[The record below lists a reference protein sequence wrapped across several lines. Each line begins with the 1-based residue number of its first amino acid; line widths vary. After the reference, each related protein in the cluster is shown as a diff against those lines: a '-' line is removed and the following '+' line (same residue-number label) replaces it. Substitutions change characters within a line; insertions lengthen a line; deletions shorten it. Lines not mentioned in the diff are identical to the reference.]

1 MHREGGRGIGV
12 RQDRRRFL
20 AQSSSAVLLG
30 LSAAAGASTPP
41 ATPGRAAATAGVA
54 TSISLKTVRLFLCG
68 DVMTG
73 RGVDQVMR
81 HPGDPAL
88 HEPFVKS
95 ATEYVAIA
103 EQAGGPIPRRVDP
116 SYVWGDALGELD
128 RSRPDVRIVNLETA
142 VTTANEPWP
151 GKGIHYRMHPSN
163 VDCLSAAK
171 IDCCALANNH
181 VLDWGHDGLRETIS
195 TLRAAGI
202 LTAGAGADEAEARA
216 PAVIAMPGGG
226 RILVFAYGSPSSGI
240 PPGWAA
246 RGRQA
251 GVSVLDESQP
261 TAVKQVLRELR
272 GAKRAGD
279 VLVVSIHWGCNWG
292 YEVPREQQ
300 RLARG
305 LVDEAGVDLVFGHS
319 SHHPRPVEV
328 YGGRLIVYGCGDFLN
343 DYEGIGGH
351 EGYRPELGF
360 MYLPD
365 VDPLSGRL
373 QRLALVPTCIR
384 GFRVNRA
391 LAGDAEWLQEMMTR
405 EGRALGTRLERTATG
420 ELELRWEQIPAGA
433 MK

>member
-1 MHREGGRGIGV
+1 MHRDGERGIDV
-12 RQDRRRFL
+12 RQGRRRFL
-20 AQSSSAVLLG
+20 AQSGSAVLFG
-30 LSAAAGASTPP
+30 LSAAAGANTP
-41 ATPGRAAATAGVA
+41 AAAPGRVSSTAGVA
-54 TSISLKTVRLFLCG
+54 ASISPQTVRLFLCG

-73 RGVDQVMR
+73 RGVDQIMR

-88 HEPFVKS
+88 HESFVRS

-103 EQAGGPIPRRVDP
+103 EEASGPIPRRVDP
-116 SYVWGDALGELD
+116 SYIWGDALGELD

-142 VTTANEPWP
+142 VTAANEPWP

-181 VLDWGHDGLRETIS
+181 VLDWGHEGLRETIS

-202 LTAGAGADEAEARA
+202 LTAGAGADETEARV
-216 PAVIAMPGGG
+216 PAVMAVRGGG
-226 RILVFAYGSPSSGI
+226 RILVFAYASPSSGI
-240 PPGWAA
+240 PPRWAA

-261 TAVKQVLRELR
+261 TAVNQVLRELR
-272 GAKRAGD
+272 GAKRPGD
-279 VLVVSIHWGCNWG
+279 VLVVSIHWGGNWG
-292 YEVPREQQ
+292 YEVPRDQQ

-305 LVDEAGVDLVFGHS
+305 LVDEAGVDVVFGHS

-328 YGGRLIVYGCGDFLN
+328 HGGKLILYGCGDFLN

-351 EGYRPELGF
+351 EGYRPELGL

-365 VDPLSGRL
+365 LDPASGRL
-373 QRLALVPTCIR
+373 QRLVLVPTCIR

-391 LAGDAEWLQEMMTR
+391 CAGDAEWLQEMMTR
-405 EGRALGTRLERTATG
+405 EGRALGTRIEMTATG
-420 ELELRWEQIPAGA
+420 ELELRWEQTPAGA
-433 MK
+433 KI